1 MKENWSKPMELVDLD
16 KIFANEELLKYN
28 QEVLVVNAE
37 TTSMMPPMDDA
48 MSATYQEVVYG

>member
-1 MKENWSKPMELVDLD
+1 MELVDLD